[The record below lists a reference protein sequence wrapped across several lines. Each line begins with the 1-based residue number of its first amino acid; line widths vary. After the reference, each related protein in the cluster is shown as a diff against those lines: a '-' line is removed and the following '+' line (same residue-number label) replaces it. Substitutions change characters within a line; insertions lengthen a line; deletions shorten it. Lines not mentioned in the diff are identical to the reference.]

1 MPTLS
6 KTVFI
11 VRHGERQDHVDKT
24 WQSDPSD
31 GIRDPPLS
39 EKGEQQSQKTGAYL
53 IDLLREKDIK
63 LENTTVVFVCSPF
76 QRCIDT
82 AVGIAR
88 GLQHAKQTFLRLEP
102 AAGEWMTERFF
113 DEVECTAQQMTQRKI
128 QDIAR
133 NHAQISKVLSM
144 DWHYT
149 PIRSEFVYPE
159 TRIEMEERF
168 DEMRRSLDTMI
179 ARDVKA
185 NRIGMVQQ
193 DMKRRDIVI
202 VLVTHAAGIN
212 ALLESYKQE
221 STLLETPYC
230 CVSRVRYKQSMAND
244 SDSGEEEVATNGQW
258 VVDMQVSSKHLKG
271 TSLA

>member
-6 KTVFI
+6 RTVFI
-11 VRHGERQDHVDKT
+11 VRHGERQDHVDKN
-24 WQSDPSD
+24 WQPDPSD

-39 EKGEQQSQKTGAYL
+39 EKGQLQSQKTGAYL
-53 IDLLREKDIK
+53 IDLLREKDVK
-63 LENTTVVFVCSPF
+63 LENSTIVFLCSPF

-113 DEVECTAQQMTQRKI
+113 EEVECTAQQMVQRKI

-133 NHAQISKVLSM
+133 NHVEISKVLSM
-144 DWHYT
+144 DWQYS
-149 PIRSEFVYPE
+149 PIRDEFVFPE
-159 TRIEMEERF
+159 KRPEMEERF
-168 DEMRRSLDTMI
+168 DELRRSLDTMI
-179 ARDVKA
+179 ARDLKA
-185 NRIGMVQQ
+185 NRIGMLQQ
-193 DMKRRDIVI
+193 DMKRRDIVV
-202 VLVTHAAGIN
+202 VLITHAAGIN

-230 CVSRVRYKQSMAND
+230 CVSRARYKPSMAED
-244 SDSGEEEVATNGQW
+244 SDSGEEDITTKGQW
-258 VVDMQVSSKHLKG
+258 IVDMEVSSKHLKG

>member
-1 MPTLS
+1 ML
-6 KTVFI
+6 
-11 VRHGERQDHVDKT
+11 
-24 WQSDPSD
+24 
-31 GIRDPPLS
+31 
-39 EKGEQQSQKTGAYL
+39 
-53 IDLLREKDIK
+53 DLLREKDIK
-63 LENTTVVFVCSPF
+63 IENTTVIFLCSPF

-113 DEVECTAQQMTQRKI
+113 DEVECTAQQMMQRKI

-144 DWHYT
+144 DWHYS
-149 PIRSEFVYPE
+149 PIRNEFVYPE
-159 TRIEMEERF
+159 TMAEMQERF
-168 DEMRRSLDTMI
+168 DELRRSLDTMI

-202 VLVTHAAGIN
+202 VLVTHGAGIN
-212 ALLESYKQE
+212 ASLESYKQVRRRHVLTLVLYYFETQANLICFGFRSQHFWRHHIAVSVE
-221 STLLETPYC
+221 SDINNRWRMTVTVERKIRL
-230 CVSRVRYKQSMAND
+230 
-244 SDSGEEEVATNGQW
+244 
-258 VVDMQVSSKHLKG
+258 
-271 TSLA
+271 